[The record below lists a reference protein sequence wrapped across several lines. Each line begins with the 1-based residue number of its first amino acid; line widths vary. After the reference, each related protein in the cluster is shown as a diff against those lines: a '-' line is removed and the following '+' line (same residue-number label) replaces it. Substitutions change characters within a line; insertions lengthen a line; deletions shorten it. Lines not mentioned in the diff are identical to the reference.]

1 MLLAG
6 ATQDISF
13 FCEVNARDF
22 SHELDEGRSPGTVSA
37 RERSNLQI
45 ERRTVLKHNRGL
57 LLLEEDT
64 MQFTHSKAISVLA
77 AMVDSIQPEM
87 QPKWGGL

>member
-22 SHELDEGRSPGTVSA
+22 SHELDEGRCFAGTN
-37 RERSNLQI
+37 E
-45 ERRTVLKHNRGL
+45 
-57 LLLEEDT
+57 
-64 MQFTHSKAISVLA
+64 
-77 AMVDSIQPEM
+77 
-87 QPKWGGL
+87 

>member
-57 LLLEEDT
+57 CSLKR
-64 MQFTHSKAISVLA
+64 THAIHT
-77 AMVDSIQPEM
+77 
-87 QPKWGGL
+87 

>member
-22 SHELDEGRSPGTVSA
+22 SHELGEGRCFAGTN
-37 RERSNLQI
+37 E
-45 ERRTVLKHNRGL
+45 
-57 LLLEEDT
+57 
-64 MQFTHSKAISVLA
+64 
-77 AMVDSIQPEM
+77 
-87 QPKWGGL
+87 